1 MTAPKNPRPLGFPVD
16 VPAEQVFE
24 NLRQSRATDAARLGR
39 HASRSAPADANLQAS
54 VPQLFDAERRATA
67 APMSK
72 AEQFRASYL
81 VGDTTPS
88 TVDLSNPDLPGPMLL
103 DVTTIACFDH
113 NPRLFENDKQAD
125 IRSSIVTVGFHDA
138 LVVTRRRP
146 GDRFMLAA
154 GSNTTLRI
162 VQELFQET
170 GDDKYRW
177 VNCIFQPYQ
186 GDARLLAQHLGENL
200 NRGDMKFWEI
210 AKGMTEL
217 LRMIADERR
226 RSDPSAKLLGLR
238 EQAEELTRR
247 GLRAD
252 KSSVARWVFAV
263 DRLAALGPATI
274 CLSKNAVA
282 DVLQP
287 RINALKALAAKFR
300 LADADFWDGVVTA
313 NLAIYAKALN
323 TADPEGFDP
332 VRLCERIETG
342 FAVRVDEPL
351 ANLRQMLSTLKLAP
365 ELTLADLRQ
374 PSPNLIFGGQSATSV
389 STPSKYAQEDRA
401 GRDVGQSGG
410 MQQAVLPIGPGL
422 VRQAGAVPA
431 VQAAVQAAE
440 VGGQPEDSIP
450 SRSLPSAAP
459 GHGQEQR
466 QAGSATGASLF
477 EANHASDP
485 PLQTLH
491 AAVLS
496 LLASLGLHDALY
508 WRPDMPLGFY
518 VEIPQRIASQAGTA
532 QDRDSDAGDIRL
544 ARTIIWWTLGLL
556 SGQFHASCMSPLD
569 LDGLFCRHFHGET
582 GALAQHDSAVD
593 LVPPELDETLMARV
607 TPGPGRLAMQ
617 QLRAVEE
624 LVAKVFDGAPD
635 RWQRTQASIVA
646 GTGREYST
654 VQSPTTTARR
664 ELP

>member
-1 MTAPKNPRPLGFPVD
+1 MTAPKNPRPLAFPVD

-24 NLRQSRATDAARLGR
+24 NLRQSMATDAARLGR
-39 HASRSAPADANLQAS
+39 RVPGNVPRNAPADAGLQAG
-54 VPQLFDAERRATA
+54 VHLQFDAQHRVA
-67 APMSK
+67 ANPLSK
-72 AEQFRASYL
+72 AERFRASYL
-81 VGDTTPS
+81 VGDTSPS
-88 TVDLSNPDLPGPMLL
+88 TVDLRNLDLPGPMLL

-125 IRSSIVTVGFHDA
+125 IRNSISNVGFQDA

-154 GSNTTLRI
+154 GSNTSLRI

-217 LRMIADERR
+217 LRMIADERGV
-226 RSDPSAKLLGLR
+226 SNPSAKPLGLR

-313 NLAIYAKALN
+313 NLAIDAKTLN
-323 TADPEGFDP
+323 SADPQGFDP
-332 VRLCERIETG
+332 ARLCDRIEAS
-342 FAVRVDEPL
+342 FAARVDEPV

-374 PSPNLIFGGQSATSV
+374 PSPNLIFGGQGAAPV
-389 STPSKYAQEDRA
+389 SGPAGQAQ
-401 GRDVGQSGG
+401 QT
-410 MQQAVLPIGPGL
+410 VLPIGPGL
-422 VRQAGAVPA
+422 VRAGGAAPARQAMPDGDRHDGPLPP
-431 VQAAVQAAE
+431 QLQPPTAAVA
-440 VGGQPEDSIP
+440 GRI
-450 SRSLPSAAP
+450 
-459 GHGQEQR
+459 HR
-466 QAGSATGASLF
+466 QAGGTTNGPLF
-477 EANHASDP
+477 EAADSENDRALST
-485 PLQTLH
+485 PLQALH

-496 LLASLGLHDALY
+496 LLESVNLTQTLH
-508 WRPDMPLGFY
+508 WRPEMPLGFY
-518 VEIPQRIASQAGTA
+518 LEIPERPALPAGSKPD
-532 QDRDSDAGDIRL
+532 QGCCDRDVQL
-544 ARTIIWWTLGLL
+544 AKSIVWWTLGLL
-556 SGQFHASCMSPLD
+556 SSQFHAGCMSQPD
-569 LDGLFCRHFHGET
+569 RDGPFCQHFHGEA
-582 GALAQHDSAVD
+582 GALAQHDSDVD

-607 TPGPGRLAMQ
+607 TPGPCRLAMQ

-624 LVAKVFDGAPD
+624 LVASVFDSAPD
-635 RWQRTQASIVA
+635 RWQRTLASIVA
-646 GTGREYST
+646 GTGREHAN
-654 VQSPTTTARR
+654 VLAPTAAARR
-664 ELP
+664 ERP